1 MTSWVPII
9 RASGYIGSIIP
20 YTHTT
25 VKHQKLERSA
35 RFELATTC
43 LEGRRSDRTEL
54 TPQNCANTAE
64 DGRNRTPG
72 PFRLAPLSRRA
83 LHPRQHRLPK
93 LVENVGFEPTR
104 LSACKAN
111 PGAQAHSPNLDAR
124 AGVKPALN
132 GFADRRI
139 VSLPP
144 GEIYIQKTLDCR
156 LAPNR
161 TENQSAM
168 SCLLPNIEGIE
179 PRAASCCLPVPG
191 TGGKNLPV
199 YPKAT
204 IQSVLQKLSHQK
216 RPAYEY
222 GVEVTAQPHLVFCFR
237 PLDRSFWRYG
247 PPYVHGLC
255 FR

>member
-9 RASGYIGSIIP
+9 RASGSIGSIIP

-93 LVENVGFEPTR
+93 LVENVGFDALVARKAPDQAICLQSKSGCPSPFPKSGRQSRSQTGVERFCRPSHC
-104 LSACKAN
+104 LSATWR
-111 PGAQAHSPNLDAR
+111 NLYSKNI
-124 AGVKPALN
+124 G
-132 GFADRRI
+132 
-139 VSLPP
+139 LPP
-144 GEIYIQKTLDCR
+144 CSESNGEPER
-156 LAPNR
+156 HV
-161 TENQSAM
+161 M
-168 SCLLPNIEGIE
+168 F
-179 PRAASCCLPVPG
+179 
-191 TGGKNLPV
+191 
-199 YPKAT
+199 AT
-204 IQSVLQKLSHQK
+204 KH
-216 RPAYEY
+216 R
-222 GVEVTAQPHLVFCFR
+222 R
-237 PLDRSFWRYG
+237 N
-247 PPYVHGLC
+247 
-255 FR
+255 